1 MTGEMLGPALAFA
14 KYQTRV
20 RSLLQPNPGQNDDA
34 KAAFMIRNW
43 LTEHVRDGRWAE
55 VRRLEHAIHAER
67 LGPGMFKRALQS
79 MEFNQA
85 IEIGKAGRKK
95 VVRI

>member
-1 MTGEMLGPALAFA
+1 
-14 KYQTRV
+14 
-20 RSLLQPNPGQNDDA
+20 
-34 KAAFMIRNW
+34 MIRNW

-67 LGPGMFKRALQS
+67 LGPGTFKRALQS

-95 VVRI
+95 VVRIYSEVYPETLGQLSTVDTCEVYPPRARDECLST